1 MQGMTFDV
9 LFSYDST
16 TKEARNAVRKHIF
29 FATNFG
35 SQYLQL
41 NRKQTFHSH
50 QKIFPLREAP
60 KETGG
65 LKIFDSILITAE
77 GNSIPPRLW
86 KVQLGWGRRDS
97 MRQLQ
102 INSSPINNHSS
113 TLSQPHEVQHQFGSS
128 LFLLIKLPNG
138 IELDFTG
145 TPDLKKT
152 FKGGSIRL
160 CLLRSSI
167 LNLPVLLVSY
177 PAVRVSVDSRWETSP
192 LGHWVA

>member
-1 MQGMTFDV
+1 MTFDV

-16 TKEARNAVRKHIF
+16 TEEARNAVRKHIF
-29 FATNFG
+29 FAMNFG

-50 QKIFPLREAP
+50 QKIFLLWEAP
-60 KETGG
+60 KEIGG
-65 LKIFDSILITAE
+65 LKIFDSVLITEE
-77 GNSIPPRLW
+77 GNSIPPKLW

-102 INSSPINNHSS
+102 INSSPINYHSS
-113 TLSQPHEVQHQFGSS
+113 TLSQPHEVQYQFGAS

-145 TPDLKKT
+145 TPDVKKT

-177 PAVRVSVDSRWETSP
+177 PAVRASVDSRWETSP
-192 LGHWVA
+192 LGCWVA